1 MAPDSLQRRTHAL
14 QIFRAALQAA
24 DPGRAVRRA
33 LAMENGQL
41 SILGQPYP
49 LKTGARLLVL
59 GAGKAT
65 PAMAVAAEE
74 VLGECI
80 SAGAI
85 NTKYDHALPLARI
98 TTTECGHPLP
108 DQAGV
113 AGTDQMLA
121 LLEGLGPDDLVL
133 CLFSGGGSALMPAPA
148 AGLTLADKQVTT
160 QALLACGASIEEINT
175 FRKHLSKIKGGQL
188 ARQASPARV
197 VSLLISDVIG
207 DRLDTIASGPTHPDA
222 TTFAQCLALVERY
235 QLAAKLPAAV
245 CRHLEA
251 GAAGKRPETPKA
263 GDPCFARTR
272 TEVVGSNVLAIE
284 AAEAEAR
291 SLGYQTLVLSS
302 RIAGE
307 TREVAGVHAAI
318 AQEVCATGRP
328 LAPPACII
336 SGGETTVT
344 LRGKGKGGRN
354 QEFALAAA
362 LQLDGWERVTCL
374 RGGTDGTEGSTDAAG
389 ALADGSTVQRARQ
402 LGFSAMACL
411 QENDAYPFFA
421 ALDDLLITG
430 PTGTNVM
437 DLRLLLVS

>member
-1 MAPDSLQRRTHAL
+1 MGPDPLQRRAHAL

-24 DPGRAVRRA
+24 DPGQCLRRA
-33 LAMENGQL
+33 LALEGDGFR
-41 SILGQPYP
+41 ILDQHYP
-49 LKTGARLLVL
+49 LKEISRLVVL

-65 PAMAVAAEE
+65 PAMAAAAEE
-74 VLGECI
+74 ILGERL
-80 SAGAI
+80 SGGAI
-85 NTKYDHALPLARI
+85 NTKYGHALPLTRI
-98 TTTECGHPLP
+98 ITTECGHPLP

-113 AGTDQMLA
+113 EGTECMLG

-148 AGLTLADKQVTT
+148 AGLSLAHKQATT
-160 QALLACGASIEEINT
+160 QALLACGAPIEEINT
-175 FRKHLSKIKGGQL
+175 FRKHLSKVKGGQL
-188 ARQASPARV
+188 ARLASPARV

-207 DRLDTIASGPTHPDA
+207 DRLDTIASGPTHPDT

-235 QLAAKLPAAV
+235 QLATQLPAAV

-251 GAAGKRPETPKA
+251 GAAGALPETPKP
-263 GDPCFARTR
+263 GDPCFAHTR
-272 TEVVGSNVLAIE
+272 TGVVGSNLLAIE
-284 AAEAEAR
+284 AAQEEAR
-291 SLGYQTLVLSS
+291 ALGYQALVLSS

-362 LQLDGWERVTCL
+362 LLLDGWERITCL
-374 RGGTDGTEGSTDAAG
+374 CGGTDGTDGPTDAAG
-389 ALADGSTVQRARQ
+389 ALADGSTLERARQ
-402 LGFSAMACL
+402 LGLSAAASL
-411 QENDAYPFFA
+411 RENDAYPFFQ

>member
-1 MAPDSLQRRTHAL
+1 MVPEPQARRAHAL

-24 DPGRAVRRA
+24 DPGRCVRRA
-33 LAMENGQL
+33 LAVEGGGL
-41 SILGQPYP
+41 RILDRHYP
-49 LKTGARLLVL
+49 LKEPSRLVVL

-65 PAMAVAAEE
+65 PAMAAAAEE
-74 VLGECI
+74 VLGGRI

-85 NTKYDHALPLARI
+85 NTKYGHALPLAHI
-98 TTTECGHPLP
+98 ATTQCGHPLP

-113 AGTDQMLA
+113 EGTERMLG
-121 LLEGLGPDDLVL
+121 LLEDLGSDDLVL

-148 AGLTLADKQVTT
+148 AGLSLADKQATT
-160 QALLACGASIEEINT
+160 QALLACGAPIEEINT
-175 FRKHLSKIKGGQL
+175 LRKHLSKVKGGQL

-207 DRLDTIASGPTHPDA
+207 DRLDTIASGPTHPDV

-235 QLAAKLPAAV
+235 HLRAQLPPSV

-251 GAAGKRPETPKA
+251 GAAGAQPETPKA

-272 TEVVGSNVLAIE
+272 TAVVGSNLLAIE
-284 AAEAEAR
+284 AAQEAAR
-291 SLGYQTLVLSS
+291 ALGYQTLVLSS

-307 TREVAGVHAAI
+307 TREVAAMHAAI

-328 LAPPACII
+328 LAPPACLI

-344 LRGKGKGGRN
+344 LRGGGKGGRN

-374 RGGTDGTEGSTDAAG
+374 SGGTDGTDGPTDAAG
-389 ALADGSTVQRARQ
+389 ALADGSTLERARQ
-402 LGFSAMACL
+402 LGLSAAACL
-411 QENDAYPFFA
+411 QENDSYPFFE
-421 ALDDLLITG
+421 ALGDLLHSG

>member
-1 MAPDSLQRRTHAL
+1 MADPAQRRADAL
-14 QIFRAALQAA
+14 AIFQAALRAA
-24 DPGRAVRRA
+24 DPGRAVRHA
-33 LAMENGQL
+33 LALEGDQL
-41 SILGQPYP
+41 AVLGQTYP
-49 LKTGARLLVL
+49 LKAGARLVVL

-65 PAMAVAAEE
+65 PAMAAAAEA
-74 VLGECI
+74 VLGARI

-85 NTKYDHALPLARI
+85 NTKYGHTLPLSRI
-98 TTTECGHPLP
+98 ATVECGHPLP

-113 AGTDQMLA
+113 VGTEQMLS
-121 LLEGLGPDDLVL
+121 LLQGSGPDDLVL

-148 AGLTLADKQVTT
+148 PGLSLEDKQATT
-160 QALLACGASIEEINT
+160 QALLACGAPIEEINA
-175 FRKHLSKIKGGQL
+175 FRKHLSKVKGGQL
-188 ARQASPARV
+188 ARLASPARV

-207 DRLDTIASGPTHPDA
+207 DRLDTIASGPTHPDT
-222 TTFAQCLALVERY
+222 TTFAHCLALVERY
-235 QLAAKLPAAV
+235 QLRAKLPAVV

-251 GAAGKRPETPKA
+251 GAAGALPETPKA
-263 GDPCFARTR
+263 GDPCFVRTR
-272 TEVVGSNVLAIE
+272 TEVVGSNALAI
-284 AAEAEAR
+284 AAAATQAR
-291 SLGYQTLVLSS
+291 TLGYQTLVLSS

-318 AQEVCATGRP
+318 AQEICATDQP

-344 LRGKGKGGRN
+344 LHGQGKGGRN

-374 RGGTDGTEGSTDAAG
+374 SGGTDGTDGPTDAAG
-389 ALADGSTVQRARQ
+389 ALADGHTLERARQ
-402 LGFSAMACL
+402 QGLSAAASL
-411 QENDAYPFFA
+411 RENDAYPFFD
-421 ALDDLLITG
+421 ALGDLLRTG

>member
-1 MAPDSLQRRTHAL
+1 MVPDASQRRTHAL
-14 QIFRAALQAA
+14 QIFGAALRAA
-24 DPGRAVRRA
+24 DPGLALRRA
-33 LAMENGQL
+33 LAVEGDQL
-41 SILGQPYP
+41 SILGQVYP
-49 LKTGARLLVL
+49 LKTDTRLVVI

-65 PAMAVAAEE
+65 PAMALAAEE
-74 VLGECI
+74 VLGGRL

-85 NTKYDHALPLARI
+85 NTKYGHTLPLSRI
-98 TTTECGHPLP
+98 STTECGHPLP

-113 AGTDQMLA
+113 AGTERMLA
-121 LLEGLGPDDLVL
+121 LLQGLGPDDLVL
-133 CLFSGGGSALMPAPA
+133 GLFSGGGSALMPAPA
-148 AGLTLADKQVTT
+148 AGLSLEDKQATT
-160 QALLACGASIEEINT
+160 QALLACGAPIEEINT
-175 FRKHLSKIKGGQL
+175 FRKHLSKVKGGQL
-188 ARQASPARV
+188 ARLASPARV

-222 TTFAQCLALVERY
+222 TTFAQCLGLVEHY
-235 QLAAKLPAAV
+235 QLRAQLPASV

-251 GAAGKRPETPKA
+251 GAAGTLPETPKA
-263 GDPCFARTR
+263 GDPCFAHTR
-272 TEVVGSNVLAIE
+272 TEVVGSNTLAIE
-284 AAEAEAR
+284 AAQVAAR

-307 TREVAGVHAAI
+307 TREVAAVHAAI
-318 AQEVCATGRP
+318 AQEVCTTGRP

-344 LRGKGKGGRN
+344 LRGQGKGGRN

-362 LQLDGWERVTCL
+362 LQLDGWDRVTCL
-374 RGGTDGTEGSTDAAG
+374 SGGTDGTDGPTDAAG
-389 ALADGSTVQRARQ
+389 ALADGNTVQRARQ
-402 LGFSAMACL
+402 RGLSAAASL
-411 QENDAYPFFA
+411 WENDAYPFFK

>member
-1 MAPDSLQRRTHAL
+1 MAPDSRQRRTHAL

-33 LAMENGQL
+33 LAVEGGQL

-49 LKTGARLLVL
+49 LKDHARLVVL

-65 PAMAVAAEE
+65 PAMAAAAEE
-74 VLGECI
+74 ILGERL
-80 SAGAI
+80 SGGAI
-85 NTKYDHALPLARI
+85 NTKYGHTLPLSRI

-113 AGTDQMLA
+113 EGTERMLG
-121 LLEGLGPDDLVL
+121 LLEGLGSDDLVL

-148 AGLTLADKQVTT
+148 TGLTLADKQATT
-160 QALLACGASIEEINT
+160 QALLACGAPIEEINA
-175 FRKHLSKIKGGQL
+175 FRKHLSKVKGGQL
-188 ARQASPARV
+188 VRQANPARV

-207 DRLDTIASGPTHPDA
+207 DRLDTIASGPTHPDT

-235 QLAAKLPAAV
+235 QLTAQLPAPV
-245 CRHLEA
+245 LRHLGA
-251 GAAGKRPETPKA
+251 GAAGALPETPKA

-284 AAEAEAR
+284 AAEEAAR
-291 SLGYQTLVLSS
+291 ALGYQTLVLSS

-307 TREVAGVHAAI
+307 TREVAAMHAAI

-328 LAPPACII
+328 QAPPACII

-374 RGGTDGTEGSTDAAG
+374 SGGTDGTDGPTDAAG

-402 LGFSAMACL
+402 LGLSAAASL
-411 QENDAYPFFA
+411 RENDAYPFFA

-437 DLRLLLVS
+437 DLRLLLIS